1 MHAAQTVRSNFI
13 KCLFTKECMLDV
25 KYEIKVNISCEIM
38 QKVSKKDKELS
49 AESLL
54 TYICT
59 CIYVL
64 FIKFTKHS
72 LGNPNVFFYVNMV
85 QEYFN

>member
-1 MHAAQTVRSNFI
+1 
-13 KCLFTKECMLDV
+13 MLDV

-72 LGNPNVFFYVNMV
+72 LGNPNVLFMSIWYKNISINVMHELG
-85 QEYFN
+85 QM

>member
-1 MHAAQTVRSNFI
+1 
-13 KCLFTKECMLDV
+13 MLDV

-54 TYICT
+54 TYICNLLA
-59 CIYVL
+59 YMY
-64 FIKFTKHS
+64 FS
-72 LGNPNVFFYVNMV
+72 LNSRNTVWETLMYCLCQYGTRIFQLMWCMS
-85 QEYFN
+85 